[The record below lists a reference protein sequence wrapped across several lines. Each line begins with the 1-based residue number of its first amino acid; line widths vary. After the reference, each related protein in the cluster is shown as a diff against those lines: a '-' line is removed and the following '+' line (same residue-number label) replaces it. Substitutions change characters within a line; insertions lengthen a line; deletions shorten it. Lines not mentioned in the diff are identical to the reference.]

1 VADTGLVIRPA
12 LTADLRRIQEI
23 ETAAGELF
31 RTVGMDAIADD
42 PPPTVE
48 QLNAYVAAGTAWV
61 ATEPAGRV
69 AGYILVETHGCWAHI
84 EQVTVHPEHGRRGI
98 GAALIVQ
105 VDQWAVER
113 GLERLSLTTFRD
125 VPWNA
130 PYYQRLGF
138 RHLPGTE
145 RPAWLRGVV
154 EREKR
159 HGLALWPR
167 TVMSRGVTAGPSA

>member
-1 VADTGLVIRPA
+1 MADTGLVIRPA
-12 LTADLRRIQEI
+12 QTADLKRIQEI

-48 QLNAYVAAGTAWV
+48 ELNAYVAAGTAWV
-61 ATEPAGRV
+61 ATDPAGRV
-69 AGYILVETHGCWAHI
+69 AGYILVEMHGCWAHI

-98 GAALIVQ
+98 GAALIAQ

-130 PYYQRLGF
+130 PTTSGSASGISPARSA
-138 RHLPGTE
+138 LPGSAVLWSGRTGTG
-145 RPAWLRGVV
+145 WLCGRGQ
-154 EREKR
+154 
-159 HGLALWPR
+159 
-167 TVMSRGVTAGPSA
+167 